1 MINIL
6 DCTLRDGG
14 YYTSWDFDTQLVEDY
29 LAAMELLPVEFVELG
44 YRSTPQ
50 KQYEG
55 EYCYLPLSTLK
66 RCKALCPS
74 KKLAIMINLKDVDE
88 NSVVLL
94 LGPCVGYVDLVRL
107 AVRPDNLAQAAKI
120 ANVIKSMGF
129 LVAINIMYMSTWKSQ
144 DGFYDSLHQLE
155 GTVDYVWMV
164 DSYGAV
170 QPNDMKIIIE
180 NVKKQISCSLGF
192 HGHNNLELAM
202 ANSLEA
208 INLGCQ
214 IIDSTILGMGRGA
227 GNLKTELL
235 LTYLQKIGWDVDF
248 YKLSNIVELF
258 HKLQQQYHW
267 GTNIPYMISGANSLP
282 QKDIMEMMSKRRYS
296 VTSIVE
302 ILQNAFSKQNQ
313 IYPKYAGYLAENT
326 IVIGGGPSVKQHR
339 KAIIDFIKQNDL
351 FVVFAS
357 AKHIDLISEFPEKPH
372 VVCLVGEEG
381 HKLENHVFTFTTNTH
396 FIVNTTLKTDTYV
409 PENLKQQIY
418 NLPITQPELPYSDS
432 PLSIALQLVGV
443 RKVWMIGFDG
453 YLAVETNEDVY
464 DLMQEN
470 QRIIDAYQGEL
481 ISLLPTAYKNIKQT
495 SIYSYL

>member
-1 MINIL
+1 MIKIL

-14 YYTSWDFDTQLVEDY
+14 YYTNWDFSAPLVENY
-29 LAAMELLPVEFVELG
+29 LGAMELLPVEFVELG

-66 RCKALCPS
+66 RCKALCSS
-74 KKLAIMINLKDVDE
+74 KKFATMINLKDVNE

-94 LGPCVGYVDLVRL
+94 LEPCIGYVDLVRL
-107 AVRPDNLAQAAKI
+107 AVRPGDLAQAAKV
-120 ANVIKSMGF
+120 AKVIKSMGF
-129 LVAINIMYMSTWKSQ
+129 LVATNIMYMSTWKSL
-144 DGFYDSLHQLE
+144 DRFYDSLHQLE

-164 DSYGAV
+164 DSYGALL
-170 QPNDMKIIIE
+170 PDDMKTIVE
-180 NVKKQISCSLGF
+180 NVKKQISCPLGF

-208 INLGCQ
+208 IKQGCQ
-214 IIDSTILGMGRGA
+214 MIDSTILGMGRGA

-235 LTYLQKIGWDVDF
+235 LTYLQKTGWDIDF

-258 HKLQQQYHW
+258 HKLQHQYHW

-282 QKDIMEMMSKRRYS
+282 QKDIMELMSKRRYS

-302 ILQNAFSKQNQ
+302 ILQNAFSKQSQ
-313 IYPKYAGYLAENT
+313 KYPNYAGSSEEKT
-326 IVIGGGPSVKQHR
+326 IVIGGGASVKQHR
-339 KAIIDFIKQNDL
+339 TAIVDFIKQNDL
-351 FVVFAS
+351 TIVFAS
-357 AKHIDLISEFPEKPH
+357 AKHIDLIAEFPERAH
-372 VVCLVGEEG
+372 VVCLVGDEG
-381 HKLENHVFTFTTNTH
+381 HKLENSGLTFTANTH
-396 FIVNTTLKTDTYV
+396 FVVNADLKTDTYV
-409 PENLKQQIY
+409 PENLKQQTY
-418 NLPITQPELPYSDS
+418 NLPITQPELPYCDS

-443 RKVWMIGFDG
+443 RQVWMLGFDG

-470 QRIIDAYQGEL
+470 QRIIDSYEGEL